1 MSDVEQNEDPMT
13 TMDRFMELRGFA
25 PNTVAVYRRCAGRF
39 LSAVG
44 KSPDRVTERDI
55 EEYLLALCSKGS
67 SPTTRNVNLVAIRC
81 LLGAIKRRTV
91 GAEIPFA
98 KVKRQVPDILNGA
111 EVTRLF
117 EAVTSPKYKAIFML
131 AYGAGLRVSEIAA
144 LQVSDIDSK
153 RMLIRVPEGKT
164 GQRYVMMGARV
175 LASLRDYW
183 RAQRPSGPELFPGF
197 HSGRRGTRLSRS
209 AIHKVL
215 RKAVLL
221 AGIAKRISPHSL
233 RHAFATHLL
242 DLGADI
248 RTVQVLLG
256 HSRLDSTAQYL
267 HLSNVRLSSVK
278 SPVDLVG
285 TPAGTTLG

>member
-1 MSDVEQNEDPMT
+1 MSQVEQSEDPIKK
-13 TMDRFMELRGFA
+13 MDRFMELRGFA
-25 PNTVAVYRRCAGRF
+25 ANTVAVYRRSARRF
-39 LSAVG
+39 LRVVG
-44 KSPDRVTERDI
+44 KSPDEVTERDI
-55 EEYLLALCSKGS
+55 EEYLLGLRSQGS
-67 SPTTRNVNLVAIRC
+67 SPTTRNVTLVAIRC
-81 LLGAIKRRTV
+81 LLRAIERRSV
-91 GAEIPFA
+91 GADIPFA
-98 KVKRQVPDILNGA
+98 RFKRQVPDILNGA

-117 EAVTSPKYKAIFML
+117 EAVTSPKYKAIFMV

-144 LQVSDIDSK
+144 LQVGDIDSG

-175 LASLRDYW
+175 LATLRDYW
-183 RAQRPSGPELFPGF
+183 RAERPSGPELFPGF
-197 HSGRRGTRLSRS
+197 RSGRRGTRLTRA

-215 RKAVLL
+215 RKAVLQ
-221 AGIAKRISPHSL
+221 AGITKRISPHSL

-256 HSRLDSTAQYL
+256 HRRLDSTAQYL
-267 HLSNVRLSSVK
+267 HLSKVRLSSVK

-285 TPAGTTLG
+285 TAAGKTLG